1 MKDLSSAIVT
11 VLRDEIQCRIK
22 ELLEQKH
29 LYQSVRI
36 DVSGAQKIIDNIES
50 SPQVAQEKERING
63 AALISVG
70 GAPPSQ
76 AVALFIQKY
85 RKDMM
90 DTMNSMLGAFWTFRT
105 DACTQYPSQVPNAK
119 NEDPTEFVLPTI
131 RVTCIQCDA
140 ITPPHNSGFR
150 GQTEEFKSIS
160 FFREK
165 DGGRIPCQTLLFP
178 YQCQSCK
185 KEPLVFLVHRDGLRL
200 TLAGRSHFEI
210 VPVPKSI
217 PKTEKEYY
225 SDAVVAYNTGN
236 VLAGLFLLRTLIEQY
251 MRRVLGVTGK
261 VSGDDLS
268 DQYAKLLD
276 DEFPQRYPSLKVIYD
291 ELSVKLHLAE
301 KSADQFM
308 KSREDID
315 RHFELLKHFPLKSQ

>member
-1 MKDLSSAIVT
+1 MKDLNSAIVT
-11 VLRDEIQCRIK
+11 VLRNEIQFRLK

-50 SPQVAQEKERING
+50 SPQVAQAKKRAN
-63 AALISVG
+63 APALGSSG
-70 GAPPSQ
+70 SAPRSMV
-76 AVALFIQKY
+76 VALSIQKY
-85 RKDMM
+85 RNGMM
-90 DTMNSMLGAFWTFRT
+90 DTMNAMLGAFWTFRT
-105 DACTQYPSQVPNAK
+105 DACTQYPSQVTEAK
-119 NEDPTEFVLPTI
+119 NENPTEFVLPTI

-150 GQTEEFKSIS
+150 GQSEEFKSIS

-165 DGGRIPCQTLLFP
+165 NGERIPCQTLLFP

-185 KEPLVFLVHRDGLRL
+185 KEPLVFLVHRDGLKL

-251 MRRVLGVTGK
+251 MRRVLSVTGK
-261 VSGDDLS
+261 LSGDDLS

-276 DEFPQRYPSLKVIYD
+276 DEFPQRHPSLKVIYE
-291 ELSVKLHLAE
+291 ELSAKLHLAE
-301 KSADQFM
+301 KSADQFI

-315 RHFELLKHFPLKSQ
+315 RHFELLTHLPLKSQ